1 MANVLNSMLIRP
13 LLLHISAHSCVLE
26 GVFGMVWEWALSL
39 ELTGKEKPHKHC
51 DCDVSCLQVRVRKCN
66 ASCQTPPEFFPEVH
80 NAHLC
85 SCDHHS
91 DPAALAA
98 SHFAREC
105 CPALEDVNQQ
115 FQPWLHEAHQMKA
128 LHPDPFVL
136 FPQHTF
142 RFWPY
147 PGWFPRDDSPD

>member
-1 MANVLNSMLIRP
+1 MVLPM
-13 LLLHISAHSCVLE
+13 
-26 GVFGMVWEWALSL
+26 
-39 ELTGKEKPHKHC
+39 ELRQELPDNHC
-51 DCDVSCLQVRVRKCN
+51 DCVVCCSQVHVRRCN

-91 DPAALAA
+91 DPAA
-98 SHFAREC
+98 SHLSRGR

-115 FQPWLHEAHQMKA
+115 FQPWLHEAHQMQA

-136 FPQHTF
+136 FPQHAF